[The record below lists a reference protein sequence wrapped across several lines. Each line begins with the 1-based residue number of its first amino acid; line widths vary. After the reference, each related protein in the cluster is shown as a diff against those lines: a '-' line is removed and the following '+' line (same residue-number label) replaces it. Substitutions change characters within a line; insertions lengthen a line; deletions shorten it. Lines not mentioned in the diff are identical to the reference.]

1 MKRKRKMNT
10 SVKQIAADQ
19 PKRKRVARCFM
30 SFVPL
35 LFLAGQV
42 SAQEPVGTGFLPSA
56 DYKRLEKV
64 AVAEEGVTLYRY
76 LNPNF
81 DIAKYS
87 KIMLDPV
94 MLYQTAFAN
103 QDGETLS
110 EETLYQARANIDAAL
125 KVQAEKKFPVVHL
138 PDPQV
143 VRVSIAI
150 TGMEVEGEGFK
161 PRNIL
166 PVSAVLFA
174 AKKVTDLDTK
184 RLVLVVEAK
193 VRDSM
198 SGEIMGEGVYTM
210 TGDKFRHVSD
220 TGEMLRDLAVEW
232 AATAVRLASGLAA
245 SEQ

>member
-1 MKRKRKMNT
+1 MNIWTNQTAAESRKEKR
-10 SVKQIAADQ
+10 
-19 PKRKRVARCFM
+19 RVSRF
-30 SFVPL
+30 
-35 LFLAGQV
+35 LFLAPMLLLAGQL
-42 SAQEPVGTGFLPSA
+42 SAEEPVGTGFLPSA

-64 AVAEEGVTLYRY
+64 DVAEEGITLYRY

-81 DIAKYS
+81 DMAKYS
-87 KIMLDPV
+87 KIMLDSV

-103 QDGETLS
+103 EDGESLT
-110 EETLYQARANIDAAL
+110 EESLYKARANIDAAL
-125 KVQAEKKFPVVHL
+125 KVRANKRFPVVHL
-138 PDPQV
+138 PGPDV
-143 VRVSIAI
+143 VRVSVAI
-150 TGMEVEGEGFK
+150 TGMEVEAEGFK

-184 RLVLVVEAK
+184 RLILVVEAK

-210 TGDKFRHVSD
+210 TGDKFRQASD
-220 TGEMLRDLAVEW
+220 TGEVLRDLAVEW

-245 SEQ
+245 SGQ